1 MGRRSAQS
9 EPLLCPVKR
18 SSVRRASST
27 LLAVIGLV
35 GTAAA
40 CAAAPPEATACPAQ
54 VARTVTQLY
63 GWSIAAGDTYRD
75 HLDQQEALF
84 EPALYQHLQAAF
96 RLQPPAGAFLDF
108 DPFNGAQ
115 VSSYGFRLEGCR
127 VNGAQLVAR
136 LQVKAGLGP
145 ERAREQPIR
154 VWLTRVGGAWR
165 IHDLE
170 YASDQGST
178 RLQPLLDQLLRV
190 TQGGKVLLQE
200 QGEWQR

>member
-1 MGRRSAQS
+1 M
-9 EPLLCPVKR
+9 KR
-18 SSVRRASST
+18 SPVRRASST
-27 LLAVIGLV
+27 LLAVISLV
-35 GTAAA
+35 GTAGA
-40 CAAAPPEATACPAQ
+40 CAAAPPAATACPAQ

-63 GWSIAAGDTYRD
+63 GGSIAAGDTYRD

-165 IHDLE
+165 IHDFE